1 MSIRFLVLVVRS
13 IFSIGAMIGAMIT
26 MYAAVA
32 NRVVEVGTMRAL
44 GFHRRSVLTA
54 FLAESIVL
62 AIAGGA
68 VGVGL
73 ASLLSFAR
81 VSTLNFGSFSEI
93 GFGFALSPWVIAD
106 ALIFA
111 VVMGVVGGFLPAV
124 RAARLNIVNALRA
137 S

>member
-1 MSIRFLVLVVRS
+1 M
-13 IFSIGAMIGAMIT
+13 
-26 MYAAVA
+26 AVDFISVA
-32 NRVVEVGTMRAL
+32 LRAL
-44 GFHRRSVLTA
+44 GFQRRSVLTA
-54 FLAESIVL
+54 FLVESVL
-62 AIAGGA
+62 LAVAGGA
-68 VGVGL
+68 AGVGL